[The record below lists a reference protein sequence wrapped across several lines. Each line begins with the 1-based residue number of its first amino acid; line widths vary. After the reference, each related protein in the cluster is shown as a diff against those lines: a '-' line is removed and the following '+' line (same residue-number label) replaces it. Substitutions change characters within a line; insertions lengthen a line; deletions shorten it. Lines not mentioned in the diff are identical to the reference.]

1 MIPKLLAFS
10 DVMRKGAATGARDGA
25 FARTNGGR
33 STSPAAA
40 IQCVPRLRKPLE
52 CRWRID
58 PKTGALSAV
67 WFDPTNSAAQGSS
80 SAPDAMD
87 ARSRLGKCPR
97 LPHPWRQR
105 RVQAS
110 RARRSNPPGKS
121 RAGSGRAM
129 RQG

>member
-10 DVMRKGAATGARDGA
+10 DVMRKRGRDGRPRRRLCSNQW
-25 FARTNGGR
+25 RTLYVSRR
-33 STSPAAA
+33 SHPMRSP
-40 IQCVPRLRKPLE
+40 LRKPLE

-67 WFDPTNSAAQGSS
+67 WFDPTNSAAQAHPRAGRDGRPKSTRQMPS
-80 SAPDAMD
+80 ASAPLAP
-87 ARSRLGKCPR
+87 AQGSGKPR
-97 LPHPWRQR
+97 
-105 RVQAS
+105 
-110 RARRSNPPGKS
+110 RRSNPPGKS